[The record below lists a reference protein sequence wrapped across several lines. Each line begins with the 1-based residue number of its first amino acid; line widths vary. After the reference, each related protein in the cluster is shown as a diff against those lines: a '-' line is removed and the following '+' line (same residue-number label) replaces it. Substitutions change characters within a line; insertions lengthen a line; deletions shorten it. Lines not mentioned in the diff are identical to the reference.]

1 MLPHIKAGKLRAL
14 AVTAHKRSPVLPDLP
29 TTAEAG
35 VKDIE
40 VYSWQAAAA
49 PKGLPKDVK
58 DKLHGAMVAALGDP
72 ALKQQLVDQGFE
84 IVADTPE
91 QFAAFLA
98 SELAR
103 WKRVV
108 EVGKITIE

>member
-1 MLPHIKAGKLRAL
+1 
-14 AVTAHKRSPVLPDLP
+14 
-29 TTAEAG
+29 
-35 VKDIE
+35 
-40 VYSWQAAAA
+40 
-49 PKGLPKDVK
+49 
-58 DKLHGAMVAALGDP
+58 MVAALNDA

-91 QFAAFLA
+91 QFAKFLD

-108 EVGKITIE
+108 EVGKISIE